1 MFLKNNGKT
10 KANRKKLR
18 NNKYT
23 WGKKFE
29 EKPQTNTNTSAP
41 TNSAKTDC
49 INTGR
54 YTNTQNIEMEILKQ
68 KRKKSFDFK

>member
-1 MFLKNNGKT
+1 MFLKNNGKA

-23 WGKKFE
+23 WGKNFE
-29 EKPQTNTNTSAP
+29 EPLQTNTNTSA
-41 TNSAKTDC
+41 AKNGAETDC

-68 KRKKSFDFK
+68 

>member
-18 NNKYT
+18 SNKYT
-23 WGKKFE
+23 WGNHFE
-29 EKPQTNTNTSAP
+29 EQLQTNTNTSAAK
-41 TNSAKTDC
+41 NSAETDR

-68 KRKKSFDFK
+68 